1 MSRIGWEWRKHEAVL
16 TTTAGAPESSAN
28 HFAILASPPG
38 TVWLNMVSLFPP
50 TYANRPNGNRRDI
63 IERLAAMHPA
73 FPRRQLPRRR
83 HYRDPFQLEEKTIGD
98 VARRHGY
105 MNDAWHYWSSDGIGL
120 LEFLDWCEDLHM
132 DPVLAL
138 YAGLF

>member
-1 MSRIGWEWRKHEAVL
+1 VLASAQVSRIGWEWRKHEAVL

-28 HFAILASPPG
+28 HFVILASPPG

-73 FPRRQLPRRR
+73 FLRFPGGN
-83 HYRDPFQLEEKTIGD
+83 YLEGGTIETRFNWKKKRS
-98 VARRHGY
+98 AMSR
-105 MNDAWHYWSSDGIGL
+105 AA
-120 LEFLDWCEDLHM
+120 
-132 DPVLAL
+132 PVI
-138 YAGLF
+138 